1 MGATYDGQDLKFD
14 LEIRGM
20 AFKTSKIQAELR
32 KHLLELD
39 TLRNKYQAKTDKVY
53 PIVDLFKI
61 LWRML
66 DPVTLK
72 EVKEKKF
79 DSEVGK
85 E

>member
-1 MGATYDGQDLKFD
+1 
-14 LEIRGM
+14 M
-20 AFKTSKIQAELR
+20 ALKTSKSQGELR

-39 TLRNKYQAKTDKVY
+39 TLRDGYQAKTDKVY
-53 PIVDLFKI
+53 PAADLFEI

-79 DSEVGK
+79 DSDACKAYEDSK
-85 E
+85 TI